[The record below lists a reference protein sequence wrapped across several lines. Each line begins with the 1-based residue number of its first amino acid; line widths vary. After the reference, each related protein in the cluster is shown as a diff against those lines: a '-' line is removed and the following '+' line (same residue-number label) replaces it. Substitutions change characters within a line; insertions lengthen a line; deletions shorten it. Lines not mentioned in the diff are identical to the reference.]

1 MKTELILAS
10 ESSIRSKIL
19 TNANIHFKSVPAK
32 IDEESIK
39 KSCLV
44 ESIKLEQISNIL
56 ADYKAKKISLKYPG
70 VMVIGCDQ
78 TLIFKNELLS
88 KTKNRTDVFN
98 RLQSMNNNEHT
109 LFSSAVIY
117 QDNIPI
123 WSTTTKAKLKMR
135 NNNDNYLNE
144 YIDRNYNQIVRSTG
158 CYMIEGE
165 GIRLFT
171 KIEGDYFTILGIPL
185 LPILDFLCIRGEI

>member
-1 MKTELILAS
+1 
-10 ESSIRSKIL
+10 
-19 TNANIHFKSVPAK
+19 
-32 IDEESIK
+32 
-39 KSCLV
+39 
-44 ESIKLEQISNIL
+44 
-56 ADYKAKKISLKYPG
+56 
-70 VMVIGCDQ
+70 
-78 TLIFKNELLS
+78 
-88 KTKNRTDVFN
+88 
-98 RLQSMNNNEHT
+98 MNNNEHT

-123 WSTTTKAKLKMR
+123 WSTTTKAILKMR
-135 NNNDNYLNE
+135 NNNNNYLNE

-165 GIRLFT
+165 GIRLFK